1 MKQSCWSCK
10 HCINDYFATGTM
22 DCKKQDDMTEDE
34 FENYYGD
41 NGGENCPY
49 YEEDTREQN
58 VYFIEKIKNMEDK
71 IMKLYVSDKETG
83 TFIEEVKTI
92 EDGKKLISQ
101 YEETD
106 KADGT
111 YTENFYDIVDEEHC
125 SVS

>member
-49 YEEDTREQN
+49 YEEDIREQN
-58 VYFIEKIKNMEDK
+58 VYFIGGFKNE
-71 IMKLYVSDKETG
+71 I
-83 TFIEEVKTI
+83 I
-92 EDGKKLISQ
+92 
-101 YEETD
+101 
-106 KADGT
+106 
-111 YTENFYDIVDEEHC
+111 
-125 SVS
+125 